1 MIVYVLIADMR
12 TMRRNLGDEP
22 RMPDKRPANPR
33 GEEPRFKR
41 DDASEDGIRCA
52 EAELRL
58 RSF

>member
-12 TMRRNLGDEP
+12 AIRRNLGDEP
-22 RMPDKRPANPR
+22 RMPDKRPADPR

-52 EAELRL
+52 EAE
-58 RSF
+58 